1 MTPIRLHVGKD
12 VLQLITCIMPYL
24 PAFDLLEY
32 DFQVALWIDCSLVA
46 KDTEHLIKVDL
57 VLSSTNSWYANCM
70 FRMLVAC
77 TQTMEDG
84 KEYPRYWL
92 DRFLNM
98 E

>member
-32 DFQVALWIDCSLVA
+32 DFQVALWIDSFFSRS
-46 KDTEHLIKVDL
+46 KDTEHLIKSRPGFIVNEQL
-57 VLSSTNSWYANCM
+57 VQQDCM

-77 TQTMEDG
+77 TCKTME
-84 KEYPRYWL
+84 ELVRNIL
-92 DRFLNM
+92 DIG
-98 E
+98 